1 MGWDTPDRLAQR
13 VALEV
18 LLQGPLSRSELAE
31 RLGLA
36 RATLTRISAE
46 LIDRGVLVEAKPVG
60 RRRQGRP
67 TVPLDVV
74 RDAHHFVGIKLAA
87 DRITGVVTNLKA
99 EVIDTFEADLPGTA
113 PKEVLGVIEREV
125 MAAALRTPVSAVGIG
140 IGAVVTEEGVVT
152 SAAFLGWSGV
162 PLTLEVRRRT
172 GLPTFAANDLAAFTE
187 AQHWF
192 GAGLGR
198 ESFAAITLGAGVGYG
213 CVANGRLLA
222 GSDYGLGLV
231 GHWPLDPLG
240 PLCSRGHRGCAE
252 GMLTIP
258 AMERD
263 VSSVLG
269 REVAWS
275 EIIRMGR
282 EGEPGVT
289 RVLNASGRALGRLI
303 AAVANLVAPELVVI
317 GGEGVELAELTT
329 AAVHEG
335 IREHRDPRAQQ
346 VEVVFVDGDNIA
358 WCRGAAVIAIQ
369 GFVTEPVGT

>member
-1 MGWDTPDRLAQR
+1 
-13 VALEV
+13 
-18 LLQGPLSRSELAE
+18 
-31 RLGLA
+31 
-36 RATLTRISAE
+36 
-46 LIDRGVLVEAKPVG
+46 
-60 RRRQGRP
+60 
-67 TVPLDVV
+67 
-74 RDAHHFVGIKLAA
+74 
-87 DRITGVVTNLKA
+87 
-99 EVIDTFEADLPGTA
+99 
-113 PKEVLGVIEREV
+113 
-125 MAAALRTPVSAVGIG
+125 
-140 IGAVVTEEGVVT
+140 
-152 SAAFLGWSGV
+152 
-162 PLTLEVRRRT
+162 
-172 GLPTFAANDLAAFTE
+172 
-187 AQHWF
+187 
-192 GAGLGR
+192 
-198 ESFAAITLGAGVGYG
+198 
-213 CVANGRLLA
+213 
-222 GSDYGLGLV
+222 
-231 GHWPLDPLG
+231 
-240 PLCSRGHRGCAE
+240 
-252 GMLTIP
+252 MLTIP